1 MIALSRLSVLPFF
14 ALLVLF
20 VVQMQV
26 CAAPLVAAVDV
37 EVTTGTNSDGVAA
50 DGSIG
55 KLNLLVNINVHLTNC
70 NPSVLGSFG
79 TESSQTDNS
88 PVLADRSGEHKKIA
102 ALYP

>member
-1 MIALSRLSVLPFF
+1 MIAFSRLSVLPFF

-50 DGSIG
+50 DGSIS
-55 KLNLLVNINVHLTNC
+55 KLNLRQYMHSSDDLRSL
-70 NPSVLGSFG
+70 SFR
-79 TESSQTDNS
+79 QFW
-88 PVLADRSGEHKKIA
+88 DRVV
-102 ALYP
+102 